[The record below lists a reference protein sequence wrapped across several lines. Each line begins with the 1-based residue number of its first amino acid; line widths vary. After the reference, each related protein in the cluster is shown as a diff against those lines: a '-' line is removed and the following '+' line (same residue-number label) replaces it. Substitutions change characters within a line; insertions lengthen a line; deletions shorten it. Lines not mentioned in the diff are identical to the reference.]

1 MNHNP
6 ENQPC
11 FHISVVSE
19 MLGLHPQT
27 IRNYERI
34 GLIRP
39 SRTDGNMRLFSAED
53 VDRVK
58 KIQSYTNMGVNLAGV
73 EIIIKILDQMQE
85 MQERMHEELEQATRD
100 LRIEKEN
107 LQFKVKYFREELK
120 KRGMEV

>member
-1 MNHNP
+1 LSHNP

-11 FHISVVSE
+11 FHISIVSE

-34 GLIRP
+34 GLVRP
-39 SRTDGNMRLFSAED
+39 SRTNGNMRLFSAED
-53 VDRVK
+53 IDRLR

-85 MQERMHEELEQATRD
+85 MQIRMEEELDQATRD

-107 LQFKVKYFREELK
+107 LQFKIKFFREELK
-120 KRGMEV
+120 KHGMDV